1 MTEHDSLHVPD
12 VMVEQYRL
20 GELPPDQA
28 DRVER
33 LSRLDEGL
41 RRRIEALDRSD
52 EEIARQY
59 PPAWMAGAIR
69 ARLQQGSTG
78 WTTNAV
84 RRRRFSLAMAAA
96 AIVLVFAV
104 SRELVAPQ
112 GIFGVKP
119 EGPAAGGGGPAVA
132 PRGDATGGAGA
143 DRIKGL
149 RPALA
154 MYRQTARGSETLA
167 DGTVAR
173 RGDLVRVGYASGRRA
188 YGVILSIDGRGAVTI
203 HLPPDGRRAAPLK
216 SQATVLLD
224 QAYELDDAPNWE
236 RFYFITGHTAFD
248 VGPVVEAARRAA
260 AAEPRTP
267 PRALALPGGLDQT
280 TFSLQKEARP

>member
-1 MTEHDSLHVPD
+1 MRADDDASQVPD
-12 VMVEQYRL
+12 IVL
-20 GELPPDQA
+20 
-28 DRVER
+28 ER
-33 LSRLDEGL
+33 YRLDEVSSEERADL
-41 RRRIEALDRSD
+41 HERIGTSATLAARVQALEESD
-52 EEIARQY
+52 ADLARQY
-59 PPAWMAGAIR
+59 PPHRLAADIRRRIVDRGHPAAAMPGPRAYWVTATALAALVVLLVVAVPRSMNRLAGSR
-69 ARLQQGSTG
+69 ASTG
-78 WTTNAV
+78 ASGDRV
-84 RRRRFSLAMAAA
+84 KGPSAALSLYRR
-96 AIVLVFAV
+96 
-104 SRELVAPQ
+104 
-112 GIFGVKP
+112 
-119 EGPAAGGGGPAVA
+119 
-132 PRGDATGGAGA
+132 TA
-143 DRIKGL
+143 D
-149 RPALA
+149 
-154 MYRQTARGSETLA
+154 GSETLA
-167 DGTVAR
+167 DGAIAR
-173 RGDLVRVGYASGRRA
+173 PGDLVRLAYRPAGRA